1 MAQTKLSPRK
11 KQAIFRYTQYAL
23 LAVIAIIALALA
35 DWDTLTKQVF
45 NLDIAA
51 KQCPGIITVA
61 LKNTLI
67 YTALGFA
74 VGLSGGLLLALMRIS
89 SIAPYRWLATL
100 YVEIF
105 RGIPALLVFF
115 AFGYGIP
122 LAFKIRFVDN
132 LIPVTLSLGV
142 VSAAYISEVL
152 RAGLQAV
159 PKGQYEAARSLGMSH
174 TRAMVSITVPQAF
187 RIVLPPLTNEVILL
201 TKDSSLVYLLG
212 VTVSQYELAKFGRE
226 GITAGGAGLTPL
238 VVAGL
243 CYLIITVPLGQ
254 LSAYFE
260 KRTQARSR
268 K

>member
-1 MAQTKLSPRK
+1 MTQKKLSPRK
-11 KQAIFRYTQYAL
+11 KQAIFRYAQYAL
-23 LAVIAIIALALA
+23 LAIIALAIIAFA
-35 DWDTLTKQVF
+35 DWGTLLKQVF
-45 NLDIAA
+45 NPQVAA
-51 KQCPGIITVA
+51 AQFPGVITVA
-61 LKNTLI
+61 LKNTLF

-74 VGLSGGLLLALMRIS
+74 LGLSGGLLLALMRIS

-100 YVEIF
+100 YTEIF

-122 LAFKIRFVDN
+122 LAFKIRFTEN
-132 LIPVTLSLGV
+132 YIPAALSLGL

-174 TRAMVSITVPQAF
+174 TRAMASIVVPQAF
-187 RIVLPPLTNEVILL
+187 RVVLPPLTNEIILL

-212 VTVSQYELAKFGRE
+212 ATVSQYELAKFGRE
-226 GITAGGAGLTPL
+226 GITAPGAGLTPL

-243 CYLIITVPLGQ
+243 CYLIITIPLGQ

-260 KRTQARSR
+260 KRTAASR

>member
-1 MAQTKLSPRK
+1 MAQNKLSPRK
-11 KQAIFRYTQYAL
+11 KQAIFRYSQYAL
-23 LAVIAIIALALA
+23 LAVIAVLIIALA
-35 DWDTLTKQVF
+35 DWKTLSSQVF
-45 NLDIAA
+45 NLEVAQ
-51 KQCPGIITVA
+51 KQFPNIITIA

-67 YTALGFA
+67 YTTLGFA
-74 VGLSGGLLLALMRIS
+74 VGLSLGLILALMRIS
-89 SIAPYRWLATL
+89 SIAPYRWLATI

-132 LIPVTLSLGV
+132 LIPVTLSLGL
-142 VSAAYISEVL
+142 VSSAYISEVL
-152 RAGLQAV
+152 RAGLQAI

-174 TRAMVSITVPQAF
+174 TRAMLSVIIPQAF

-212 VTVSQYELAKFGRE
+212 VQIAQYELAKFGRE
-226 GITAGGAGLTPL
+226 GITASGAGLTPL

-260 KRTQARSR
+260 KRTGASR

>member
-1 MAQTKLSPRK
+1 MSSKLSPRQ
-11 KQAIFRYTQYAL
+11 KQKLFRYAQYAL
-23 LAVIAIIALALA
+23 LAVIALAAILLA
-35 DWDTLTKQVF
+35 DWKTLSQQVF
-45 NLDIAA
+45 NLDVAA
-51 KQCPGIITVA
+51 QQFPNVITVA
-61 LKNTLI
+61 LKNTLL
-67 YTALGFA
+67 YTALGFI

-89 SIAPYRWLATL
+89 SIAPYRWIATL
-100 YVEIF
+100 YVELF

-132 LIPVTLSLGV
+132 LIPVTLSLGM

-152 RAGLQAV
+152 RAGLQAI
-159 PKGQYEAARSLGMSH
+159 PKGQMEAARSLGMSH
-174 TRAMVSITVPQAF
+174 TRAMISIIIPQAF
-187 RIVLPPLTNEVILL
+187 RVVLPPLTNEVILL

-226 GITAGGAGLTPL
+226 GLTAANAGLTPL

-254 LSAYFE
+254 LSTYFE
-260 KRTQARSR
+260 RRTQLAGR

>member
-23 LAVIAIIALALA
+23 LAVIAIIALAMA
-35 DWDTLTKQVF
+35 DWNTLTKQVF

-51 KQCPGIITVA
+51 KQFPGIITVA

-89 SIAPYRWLATL
+89 SIAPYRCSPPVTSRSSVVFPPCWSSSHSVTAFPWRLKSGLWITL
-100 YVEIF
+100 
-105 RGIPALLVFF
+105 L
-115 AFGYGIP
+115 
-122 LAFKIRFVDN
+122 
-132 LIPVTLSLGV
+132 PVTLSLGV

>member
-1 MAQTKLSPRK
+1 MSSKFSPRQ
-11 KQAIFRYTQYAL
+11 KQKLFRYAQYAL
-23 LAVIAIIALALA
+23 LAVIALAAILLA
-35 DWDTLTKQVF
+35 DWKTLSQQVF
-45 NLDIAA
+45 NLDVAA
-51 KQCPGIITVA
+51 QQFPDVITVA
-61 LKNTLI
+61 LKNTLL
-67 YTALGFA
+67 YTTLGFI

-89 SIAPYRWLATL
+89 SIAPYRWIATL
-100 YVEIF
+100 YVELF

-132 LIPVTLSLGV
+132 LIPVTLSLGM

-152 RAGLQAV
+152 RAGLQAI
-159 PKGQYEAARSLGMSH
+159 PKGQMEAARSLGMSH
-174 TRAMVSITVPQAF
+174 TRAMISIIIPQAF
-187 RIVLPPLTNEVILL
+187 RVVLPPLTNEVILL

-226 GITAGGAGLTPL
+226 GLTAANAGLTPL

-254 LSAYFE
+254 LSA
-260 KRTQARSR
+260 
-268 K
+268 

>member
-1 MAQTKLSPRK
+1 MSSKLSPRQ
-11 KQAIFRYTQYAL
+11 KQKLFRYAQYAI
-23 LAVIAIIALALA
+23 LAVIALAAILLA
-35 DWDTLTKQVF
+35 DWKTLSQQVF
-45 NLDIAA
+45 NLDVAA
-51 KQCPGIITVA
+51 QQFPDVITVA
-61 LKNTLI
+61 LKNTLL

-74 VGLSGGLLLALMRIS
+74 VGLSGGLLLALMR
-89 SIAPYRWLATL
+89 
-100 YVEIF
+100 
-105 RGIPALLVFF
+105 IPALLVFF

-132 LIPVTLSLGV
+132 LIPVTLSLGM

-152 RAGLQAV
+152 RAGLQAI
-159 PKGQYEAARSLGMSH
+159 PKGQMEAARSLGMSH
-174 TRAMVSITVPQAF
+174 TRAMISIIIPQAF
-187 RIVLPPLTNEVILL
+187 RVVLPPLTNEVILL

-226 GITAGGAGLTPL
+226 GLTAANAGLTPL

-260 KRTQARSR
+260 RRTQLTGR

>member
-1 MAQTKLSPRK
+1 MTQTKLSPRK
-11 KQAIFRYTQYAL
+11 KQALFRYTQYGL
-23 LAVIAIIALALA
+23 LVLIAIVAITLA
-35 DWDTLTKQVF
+35 DWATLTQQVF
-45 NLDIAA
+45 NPEIAA
-51 KQCPGIITVA
+51 SQFPGIITTA
-61 LKNTLI
+61 LKNTIL

-74 VGLSGGLLLALMRIS
+74 VGVSGGLLLALMRIS
-89 SIAPYRWLATL
+89 SIAPYRWLSTG

-122 LAFKIRFVDN
+122 LAFKIRFIDN
-132 LIPVTLSLGV
+132 LIPVTLSLGM
-142 VSAAYISEVL
+142 VSAAYISEVF

-174 TRAMVSITVPQAF
+174 TRAMTSIMVPQAL

-226 GITAGGAGLTPL
+226 GITVAGAGLTPL
-238 VVAGL
+238 VIAGL
-243 CYLIITVPLGQ
+243 CYLVITVPLGQ

-260 KRTQARSR
+260 KRTQTNSR
-268 K
+268 A

>member
-1 MAQTKLSPRK
+1 MSSKLSPRQ
-11 KQAIFRYTQYAL
+11 KQKLFRYAQYAL
-23 LAVIAIIALALA
+23 LAVIALAAILLA
-35 DWDTLTKQVF
+35 DWKTLSQQVF
-45 NLDIAA
+45 NLDVAA
-51 KQCPGIITVA
+51 KQFPDVITVA
-61 LKNTLI
+61 LKNTLL
-67 YTALGFA
+67 YTTLGFI

-89 SIAPYRWLATL
+89 SIAPYRWIATL
-100 YVEIF
+100 YVELF

-132 LIPVTLSLGV
+132 LIPVTLSLG
-142 VSAAYISEVL
+142 
-152 RAGLQAV
+152 
-159 PKGQYEAARSLGMSH
+159 MSH
-174 TRAMVSITVPQAF
+174 TRAMISIIIPQAF
-187 RIVLPPLTNEVILL
+187 RVVLPPLTNEVILL

-226 GITAGGAGLTPL
+226 GLTAANAGLTPL

-260 KRTQARSR
+260 RRTQLAGR